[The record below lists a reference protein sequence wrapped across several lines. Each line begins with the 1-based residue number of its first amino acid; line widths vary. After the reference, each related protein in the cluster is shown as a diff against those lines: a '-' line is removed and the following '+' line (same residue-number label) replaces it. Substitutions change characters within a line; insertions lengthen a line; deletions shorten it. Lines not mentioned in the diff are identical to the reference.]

1 MAKRG
6 PKRKYETP
14 QKLADAIEEY
24 FEEMDEKGVFPD
36 LAGMRLHLGISQA
49 TLNAYSTGEG
59 EEAQVYRDVL
69 EAAKD
74 RRESWLARRMV
85 TEPKSANGCM
95 NALKQP
101 ANGGYIDKPMMD
113 TGERKLTIN
122 LVNIAGG
129 EDAFK

>member
-49 TLNAYSTGEG
+49 TLNAYSNGEG
-59 EEAQVYRDVL
+59 EEAQAYRDVL